1 MFTFMGREVMNKA
14 IKWIIIVAGGLIALL
29 IIALL
34 IVPSFVDLQSYKP
47 KIEKMVSEAT
57 GRPFSIGGD
66 IDLSLFPWVG
76 FSSSDIH
83 LGNPQGFAEK
93 DLASLKHI
101 EVRVKLIPLISKDIQ
116 VKRFILEEPRIV
128 LEKSK
133 TGGANWEG
141 IGKKSAEAA
150 PKPEKEETPG
160 PAAGEGLPIAGLAVG
175 EFAVTKGS
183 LIWIDHSKGERKEV
197 SDLNLT
203 LKDVSLDRPIQ
214 LVLSAILD
222 GQSVELKGNLGPLGK
237 EPGKGT
243 MPVDLSIKA
252 LKGLEL
258 DLKGKLVDPATKQ
271 QFDLA
276 LQISPFSPRKLM
288 SALGQDFPVKTAD
301 PNALNKVAFKAQLK
315 GNPKNVSISDGSLQ
329 LDESNLAFSMKA
341 KDFTRPDLA
350 FDLNLD
356 QIDLDRYLPPA
367 SEKKTGAQME
377 GKKPSSDQRRKT
389 DYTPLRKLVLDG
401 KIRIGTLKAHG
412 AKVQDIY
419 LKVSAK
425 NGLINLD
432 PLTLKL
438 YQGDVSSKGAL
449 DVRQDVPKSNMALQ
463 AKGIQVSP
471 LLRDVLEKDFL
482 EGTVKADMNIAMA
495 GDDPEK
501 IKNSLN
507 GKGDI
512 LFNDGAVVGID
523 LAGMVR
529 NAKAAFGLA
538 EKGEKKPRTDFSE
551 LHSPFTITKGVVD
564 TRQTRLTSPLLRVLA
579 AGKANLVRESLDF
592 RVEPKFVGTLKG
604 QGDTQQRGGV
614 TVPVLV
620 TGTFSSP
627 KFRPDLEGML
637 KGTLEKGIS
646 EPSELK
652 KMLPGDTTQGTG
664 QQSTEDK
671 AKELIKGLPFGK

>member
-1 MFTFMGREVMNKA
+1 MKKT
-14 IKWIIIVAGGLIALL
+14 IKWIAIVGGALVAL
-29 IIALL
+29 VIIALL

-47 KIEKMVSEAT
+47 RIEKMVSEAT

-83 LGNPQGFAEK
+83 LGNPPGFEEK
-93 DLASLKHI
+93 DFASLKTI

-116 VKRFILEEPRIV
+116 VKRFIIEEPRIA

-133 TGGANWEG
+133 SGRTNWEG
-141 IGKKSAEAA
+141 IGKKPAEAA
-150 PKPEKEETPG
+150 PKPEKEKAPEG
-160 PAAGEGLPIAGLAVG
+160 GAGEGLPIAGLAVG
-175 EFAVTKGS
+175 EFAITKGS
-183 LIWIDHSKGERKEV
+183 IIWIDHSKGERKEISEV
-197 SDLNLT
+197 T
-203 LKDVSLDRPIQ
+203 LRLQDVSLDRPIR
-214 LVLSAILD
+214 LALSAILD
-222 GQSVELKGNLGPLGK
+222 GQPIDLKGNVGPVGK
-237 EPGKGT
+237 EPGKGK

-252 LKGLEL
+252 LKELEVN
-258 DLKGKLVDPATKQ
+258 LKGKLIDPATTQ

-276 LQISPFSPRKLM
+276 LQVSPFSPRKLM

-301 PNALNKVAFKAQLK
+301 PNALNKVGLTAQLK
-315 GNPKNVSISDGSLQ
+315 GNPKNVSISDGTLK

-341 KDFTRPDLA
+341 KDFARPDLA

-356 QIDLDRYLPPA
+356 KIDLDRYLPPA
-367 SEKKTGAQME
+367 SEKKTGE
-377 GKKPSSDQRRKT
+377 KKEEKKPSTAERKKA
-389 DYTPLRKLVLDG
+389 DYTPLRKLLLDG
-401 KIRIGTLKAHG
+401 KIRVGTLKAHG

-438 YQGDVSSKGAL
+438 YQGNVSSKGAF
-449 DVRQDVPKSNMALQ
+449 DVRRDVPKSNMALQ
-463 AKGIQVSP
+463 AKGIQVNP
-471 LLRDVLEKDFL
+471 LLKDVLKKDFL

-501 IKNSLN
+501 IKNTLN
-507 GKGDI
+507 GKGDL

-529 NAKAAFGLA
+529 NAKAAFGL
-538 EKGEKKPRTDFSE
+538 GERGGERPRTDFSE

-564 TRQTRLTSPLLRVLA
+564 TRQTKLTSPLLRILA

-592 RVEPKFVGTLKG
+592 RVEPKFVGTIKG

-646 EPSELK
+646 DPSELK
-652 KMLPGDTTQGTG
+652 KMLPGQTTEGAG
-664 QQSTEDK
+664 QKPTEDK
-671 AKELIKGLPFGK
+671 AKDLLKGLPFGR

>member
-1 MFTFMGREVMNKA
+1 MNKA
-14 IKWIIIVAGGLIALL
+14 IKWILIVGGALVAL
-29 IIALL
+29 VIIALL

-47 KIEKMVSEAT
+47 RIEKMVSEAT

-76 FSSSDIH
+76 FSSSDIR
-83 LGNPQGFAEK
+83 LGNPPGFKEK
-93 DLASLKHI
+93 DFASLKSV
-101 EVRVKLIPLISKDIQ
+101 EVRVKLLPLISKDIQ
-116 VKRFILEEPRIV
+116 VKRFILEEPRIA

-133 TGGANWEG
+133 SGQTNWEG
-141 IGKKSAEAA
+141 IGKKPGKEDR
-150 PKPEKEETPG
+150 KPDTEKEKVSEAG
-160 PAAGEGLPIAGLAVG
+160 EGEGLPIKGLAVG
-175 EFAVTKGS
+175 EFAVTKGFI
-183 LIWIDHSKGERKEV
+183 IWIDHSKGERKEI
-197 SDLNLT
+197 SDVNLR
-203 LKDVSLDRPIQ
+203 LEDVSLDRPIR

-222 GQSVELKGNLGPLGK
+222 GQPIELEGNVGPLGK
-237 EPGKGT
+237 DPGKGT

-252 LKGLEL
+252 LKEL
-258 DLKGKLVDPATKQ
+258 AVNLKGNLVEPATDQ

-276 LQISPFSPRKLM
+276 IQVSPFSPRKLM

-301 PNALNKVAFKAQLK
+301 PNALNKVALKAKLK
-315 GNPKNVSISDGSLQ
+315 GNPKNVSLSDGALQ
-329 LDESNLAFSMKA
+329 LDESNLVFSMKA
-341 KDFTRPDLA
+341 RDFDRPNLA

-356 QIDLDRYLPPA
+356 KIDLDRYLPPPSEEKA
-367 SEKKTGAQME
+367 GEKKEET
-377 GKKPSSDQRRKT
+377 KPSATERKKT

-401 KIRIGTLKAHG
+401 KIRVGNLKAHG

-419 LKVSAK
+419 LKVAAK

-438 YQGDVSSKGAL
+438 YQGNVSSKGAL
-449 DVRQDVPKSNMALQ
+449 DVRRDVPKSRMALQ
-463 AKGIQVSP
+463 AKGIQVNP
-471 LLRDVLEKDFL
+471 LLKDVLKKDFL
-482 EGTVKADMNIAMA
+482 EGTVKADMNIAMT
-495 GDDPEK
+495 GDDPER
-501 IKNSLN
+501 IKGTLN
-507 GKGDI
+507 GKGDF
-512 LFNDGAVVGID
+512 LFNDGAVVGVD

-538 EKGEKKPRTDFSE
+538 EKGGEKPRTDFSE

-564 TRQTRLTSPLLRVLA
+564 TRQTKLTSPLLRILA

-592 RVEPKFVGTLKG
+592 RVEPKFVSTIKG

-646 EPSELK
+646 DPSELK
-652 KMLPGDTTQGTG
+652 KMIPGKTTEGAG
-664 QQSTEDK
+664 QPPTEDK
-671 AKELIKGLPFGK
+671 AKDLLKSLPFGK

>member
-1 MFTFMGREVMNKA
+1 MKKT
-14 IKWIIIVAGGLIALL
+14 IKWIIIVGGGLVALV

-47 KIEKMVSEAT
+47 RIEKMVSEAT

-83 LGNPQGFAEK
+83 LGNPPGFEEK
-93 DLASLKHI
+93 DFASLKSV

-116 VKRFILEEPRIV
+116 VKRFILEEPRIA

-133 TGGANWEG
+133 SGRTNWEG

-150 PKPEKEETPG
+150 PKPEKEKTTEG
-160 PAAGEGLPIAGLAVG
+160 GAGEGLPIAGLAVG

-197 SDLNLT
+197 SDLNLRVQG
-203 LKDVSLDRPIQ
+203 VSLDRPIQ

-222 GQSVELKGNLGPLGK
+222 GQPLELKGNVGPLGK

-252 LKGLEL
+252 LKELEVN
-258 DLKGKLVDPATKQ
+258 LKGRLVDPATNQ

-276 LQISPFSPRKLM
+276 LQVSPFSPRKLM

-301 PNALNKVAFKAQLK
+301 PNALNKVALKAQLK

-329 LDESNLAFSMKA
+329 LDESNLVFSMKA
-341 KDFTRPDLA
+341 KDFARPDLA

-367 SEKKTGAQME
+367 SEKKTGAQKE
-377 GKKPSSDQRRKT
+377 GKKPSSDQRKKA

-401 KIRIGTLKAHG
+401 KIRVGNLKARG

-438 YQGDVSSKGAL
+438 YQGNVSSKGAL
-449 DVRQDVPKSNMALQ
+449 DVRQDLPKSNMALQ
-463 AKGIQVSP
+463 AKGIQVNP
-471 LLRDVLEKDFL
+471 LLKDVLKSH
-482 EGTVKADMNIAMA
+482 G
-495 GDDPEK
+495 
-501 IKNSLN
+501 
-507 GKGDI
+507 
-512 LFNDGAVVGID
+512 
-523 LAGMVR
+523 
-529 NAKAAFGLA
+529 
-538 EKGEKKPRTDFSE
+538 
-551 LHSPFTITKGVVD
+551 
-564 TRQTRLTSPLLRVLA
+564 
-579 AGKANLVRESLDF
+579 
-592 RVEPKFVGTLKG
+592 
-604 QGDTQQRGGV
+604 RG
-614 TVPVLV
+614 
-620 TGTFSSP
+620 
-627 KFRPDLEGML
+627 
-637 KGTLEKGIS
+637 
-646 EPSELK
+646 
-652 KMLPGDTTQGTG
+652 
-664 QQSTEDK
+664 
-671 AKELIKGLPFGK
+671 

>member
-1 MFTFMGREVMNKA
+1 MNKA
-14 IKWIIIVAGGLIALL
+14 IKWIIIVGGGLVALV

-47 KIEKMVSEAT
+47 RIEKMVSEAT

-83 LGNPQGFAEK
+83 LGNPPGFEEK
-93 DLASLKHI
+93 DFASLKSV
-101 EVRVKLIPLISKDIQ
+101 EVRVKLLPLISKDIQ
-116 VKRFILEEPRIV
+116 VKRFILEGPRIA
-128 LEKSK
+128 LERSK
-133 TGGANWEG
+133 IGRTNWEDL
-141 IGKKSAEAA
+141 GKKSVEAA
-150 PKPEKEETPG
+150 PKPEKEKAPG
-160 PAAGEGLPIAGLAVG
+160 GGDGEGLPIAGLAVG

-183 LIWIDHSKGERKEV
+183 LLWIDHSKGERKEV

-222 GQSVELKGNLGPLGK
+222 GQPVELKGNVGPLGK

-252 LKGLEL
+252 LKELEVG
-258 DLKGKLVDPATKQ
+258 LKGKLVDPATNQ
-271 QFDLA
+271 QFDLV
-276 LQISPFSPRKLM
+276 LQVSPFSPRKLM

-301 PNALNKVAFKAQLK
+301 PNVLNKVALKAQLK
-315 GNPKNVSISDGSLQ
+315 GNPKNVSIADGKLQ

-341 KDFTRPDLA
+341 KDFSRPDLA

-356 QIDLDRYLPPA
+356 KIDLDRYFPPA
-367 SEKKTGAQME
+367 GEKKTGVEKE
-377 GKKPSSDQRRKT
+377 GKKPSTAERKKT

-401 KIRIGTLKAHG
+401 KIRVGTLKAHG

-425 NGLINLD
+425 DGLINLD

-438 YQGDVSSKGAL
+438 YQGNVSSKGAL
-449 DVRQDVPKSNMALQ
+449 DVRRDVPKSNMALQ

-471 LLRDVLEKDFL
+471 LLKDVLKKDFL
-482 EGTVKADMNIAMA
+482 EGTVKANMNIAMA

-501 IKNSLN
+501 IKNTLN
-507 GKGDI
+507 GKGDF

-538 EKGEKKPRTDFSE
+538 ERGGEKPRTDFSE
-551 LHSPFTITKGVVD
+551 LYSPFTITKGVVD
-564 TRQTRLTSPLLRVLA
+564 TRQTKLTSPLLRVLA

-592 RVEPKFVGTLKG
+592 RVEPKFVGTVKG
-604 QGDTQQRGGV
+604 QGDTKQRGGV

-646 EPSELK
+646 DPSELK
-652 KMLPGDTTQGTG
+652 KMLPGQTTQGAG
-664 QQSTEDK
+664 QKPTEDK
-671 AKELIKGLPFGK
+671 AKDILKGLPFGR

>member
-1 MFTFMGREVMNKA
+1 MKKT
-14 IKWIIIVAGGLIALL
+14 IKWIAIVGGALVAL
-29 IIALL
+29 VIIALL

-47 KIEKMVSEAT
+47 RIEKMVSEAT

-83 LGNPQGFAEK
+83 LGNPPGFEEK
-93 DLASLKHI
+93 DFASLKTI

-116 VKRFILEEPRIV
+116 VKRFIIEEPRIA

-133 TGGANWEG
+133 SGRTNWEG
-141 IGKKSAEAA
+141 IGKKPAEAA
-150 PKPEKEETPG
+150 PKPEKEKAPEG
-160 PAAGEGLPIAGLAVG
+160 GAGEGLPIAGLAVG
-175 EFAVTKGS
+175 EFAITKGS
-183 LIWIDHSKGERKEV
+183 IIWIDHSKGERKEISEV
-197 SDLNLT
+197 T
-203 LKDVSLDRPIQ
+203 LRLQDVSLDRPIR
-214 LVLSAILD
+214 LALSAILD
-222 GQSVELKGNLGPLGK
+222 GQPIDLKGNVGPVGK

-252 LKGLEL
+252 LKELEVN
-258 DLKGKLVDPATKQ
+258 LKGKLIDPATTQ

-276 LQISPFSPRKLM
+276 LQVSPFSPRKLM

-301 PNALNKVAFKAQLK
+301 PNALNKVGLTAQLK
-315 GNPKNVSISDGSLQ
+315 GNPKNVSISDGTLK

-341 KDFTRPDLA
+341 KDFARPDLA

-356 QIDLDRYLPPA
+356 KIDLDRYLPPA
-367 SEKKTGAQME
+367 SEKKTGE
-377 GKKPSSDQRRKT
+377 KKEEKKPSTAERKKA
-389 DYTPLRKLVLDG
+389 DYTPLRKLLLDG
-401 KIRIGTLKAHG
+401 KIRVGTLKAHG

-438 YQGDVSSKGAL
+438 YQGNVSSKGAF
-449 DVRQDVPKSNMALQ
+449 DVRRDVPKSNMALQ
-463 AKGIQVSP
+463 AKGIQVNP
-471 LLRDVLEKDFL
+471 LLKDVLKKDFL

-501 IKNSLN
+501 IKNTLN
-507 GKGDI
+507 GKGDL

-529 NAKAAFGLA
+529 NAKAAFGL
-538 EKGEKKPRTDFSE
+538 GERGGERPRTDFSE

-564 TRQTRLTSPLLRVLA
+564 TRQTKLTSPLLRILA

-592 RVEPKFVGTLKG
+592 RVEPKFVGTIKG

-646 EPSELK
+646 DPSELK
-652 KMLPGDTTQGTG
+652 KMLPGQTTEGAG
-664 QQSTEDK
+664 QKPTEDK
-671 AKELIKGLPFGK
+671 AKDLLKGLPFGR

>member
-1 MFTFMGREVMNKA
+1 MNKV
-14 IKWIIIVAGGLIALL
+14 IKWVIMVAGGLVALV

-47 KIEKMVSEAT
+47 RIEKMVSDAT

-83 LGNPQGFAEK
+83 LGNPPGFKEK
-93 DLASLKHI
+93 DFASLKTI

-116 VKRFILEEPRIV
+116 VKRFIMEEPRIA

-133 TGGANWEG
+133 SGRTNWEDM
-141 IGKKSAEAA
+141 GKKSAEAA
-150 PKPEKEETPG
+150 PKPKKEKAPEG
-160 PAAGEGLPIAGLAVG
+160 GAGEGLPIAGLAVG

-183 LIWIDHSKGERKEV
+183 IIWIDHSKGERKEV
-197 SDLNLT
+197 SNVNLR
-203 LKDVSLDRPIQ
+203 LEDVSLDRPIR
-214 LVLSAILD
+214 LALSALLD
-222 GQSVELKGNLGPLGK
+222 GKPIELKGNVGPLGK

-252 LKGLEL
+252 LKELEM
-258 DLKGKLVDPATKQ
+258 DLKGKLVDPATSQ
-271 QFDLA
+271 QFELV
-276 LQISPFSPRKLM
+276 LQVSPFSPRKLM

-315 GNPKNVSISDGSLQ
+315 GNPNSVSISDGALQ
-329 LDESNLAFSMKA
+329 LDESNLIFSMKA
-341 KDFTRPDLA
+341 KDFAKPDLA

-356 QIDLDRYLPPA
+356 KIDLDRYLPPP
-367 SEKKTGAQME
+367 SEKKTGE
-377 GKKPSSDQRRKT
+377 KKEEKKPSAAERKKA
-389 DYTPLRKLVLDG
+389 DYTPLRKLLLDG
-401 KIRIGTLKAHG
+401 KIRIGNLKAHG

-425 NGLINLD
+425 NGLINMD
-432 PLTLKL
+432 PLTLNL
-438 YQGDVSSKGAL
+438 YQGNVSSKGAF

-471 LLRDVLEKDFL
+471 LLKDVLKKDFL
-482 EGTVKADMNIAMA
+482 EGTVKADMNIAMV

-501 IKNSLN
+501 IKNTLD
-507 GKGDI
+507 GKGDF

-538 EKGEKKPRTDFSE
+538 ERGGERPRTDFSE

-579 AGKANLVRESLDF
+579 AGKANLVQESLDF
-592 RVEPKFVGTLKG
+592 RVEPKFVGTTKG

-646 EPSELK
+646 DPSELK
-652 KMLPGDTTQGTG
+652 KMLPGQTTQGAG
-664 QQSTEDK
+664 QKPTEDK
-671 AKELIKGLPFGK
+671 AKDILKGLPFGR

>member
-1 MFTFMGREVMNKA
+1 MNKV
-14 IKWIIIVAGGLIALL
+14 IKWVIMVAGGLVALV

-47 KIEKMVSEAT
+47 RIEKMVSDAT

-83 LGNPQGFAEK
+83 LGNPPGFKEK
-93 DLASLKHI
+93 DFASLKTI

-116 VKRFILEEPRIV
+116 VKRFIMEEPRIA

-133 TGGANWEG
+133 SGRTNWEDM
-141 IGKKSAEAA
+141 GKKSAEAA
-150 PKPEKEETPG
+150 PRPKKEKAPEG
-160 PAAGEGLPIAGLAVG
+160 GAGEGLPIAGLAVG

-183 LIWIDHSKGERKEV
+183 IIWIDHSKGERKEV
-197 SDLNLT
+197 SNVNLR
-203 LKDVSLDRPIQ
+203 LEDVSLDRPIR
-214 LVLSAILD
+214 LALSALLD
-222 GQSVELKGNLGPLGK
+222 GKPIELKGNVGPLGK

-252 LKGLEL
+252 LKELEM
-258 DLKGKLVDPATKQ
+258 DLKGKLVDPATSQ
-271 QFDLA
+271 QFELV
-276 LQISPFSPRKLM
+276 LQVSPFSPRKLM

-315 GNPKNVSISDGSLQ
+315 GNPNSVSISDGALQ
-329 LDESNLAFSMKA
+329 LDESNLIFSMKA
-341 KDFTRPDLA
+341 KDFAKPDLA

-356 QIDLDRYLPPA
+356 KIDLDRYLPPP
-367 SEKKTGAQME
+367 SEKKTGE
-377 GKKPSSDQRRKT
+377 KKEEKKPSAAERKKA
-389 DYTPLRKLVLDG
+389 DYTPLRKLLLDG
-401 KIRIGTLKAHG
+401 KIRIGNLKAHG

-425 NGLINLD
+425 NGLINMD
-432 PLTLKL
+432 PLTLNL
-438 YQGDVSSKGAL
+438 YQGNVSSKGAF

-471 LLRDVLEKDFL
+471 LLKDVLKKDFL
-482 EGTVKADMNIAMA
+482 EGTVKADMNIAMV

-501 IKNSLN
+501 IKNTLD
-507 GKGDI
+507 GKGDF

-538 EKGEKKPRTDFSE
+538 ERGGERPRTDFSE

-579 AGKANLVRESLDF
+579 AGKANLVQESLDF
-592 RVEPKFVGTLKG
+592 RVEPKFVGTTKG

-646 EPSELK
+646 DPSELK
-652 KMLPGDTTQGTG
+652 KMLPGQTTQGAG
-664 QQSTEDK
+664 QKPTEDK
-671 AKELIKGLPFGK
+671 AKDILKGLPFGR

>member
-1 MFTFMGREVMNKA
+1 MNKV
-14 IKWIIIVAGGLIALL
+14 IKWVIIVAGGLVALV

-47 KIEKMVSEAT
+47 RIEKMVSEAT

-83 LGNPQGFAEK
+83 LGNPPGFKEK
-93 DLASLKHI
+93 DFASLKTI

-116 VKRFILEEPRIV
+116 VKRFIMEEPRIA

-133 TGGANWEG
+133 SGRTNWEDM
-141 IGKKSAEAA
+141 GKKSAEAA
-150 PKPEKEETPG
+150 PRPKKEKAPEG
-160 PAAGEGLPIAGLAVG
+160 GAGEGLPIAGLAVG

-183 LIWIDHSKGERKEV
+183 IIWIDHSKGERKEV
-197 SDLNLT
+197 SNVNLR
-203 LKDVSLDRPIQ
+203 LEDVSLDRPIR
-214 LVLSAILD
+214 LALSALLD
-222 GQSVELKGNLGPLGK
+222 GKPIELKGNVGPLGK

-252 LKGLEL
+252 LKELEM
-258 DLKGKLVDPATKQ
+258 DLKGKLVDPATSQ
-271 QFDLA
+271 QFELV
-276 LQISPFSPRKLM
+276 LQVSPFSPRKLM

-315 GNPKNVSISDGSLQ
+315 GNPNSVSISDGALQ
-329 LDESNLAFSMKA
+329 LDESNLIFSMKA
-341 KDFTRPDLA
+341 KDFAKPDLA

-356 QIDLDRYLPPA
+356 KIDLDRYLPPP
-367 SEKKTGAQME
+367 SEKKTGE
-377 GKKPSSDQRRKT
+377 KKEEKKPSAAERKKA
-389 DYTPLRKLVLDG
+389 DYTPLRKLLLDG
-401 KIRIGTLKAHG
+401 KIRIGNLKAHG

-425 NGLINLD
+425 NGLINMD
-432 PLTLKL
+432 PLTLNL
-438 YQGDVSSKGAL
+438 YQGNVSSKGAF

-471 LLRDVLEKDFL
+471 LLKDVLKKDFL
-482 EGTVKADMNIAMA
+482 EGTVKADMNIAMV

-501 IKNSLN
+501 IKNTLD
-507 GKGDI
+507 GKGDF

-538 EKGEKKPRTDFSE
+538 ERGGERPRTDFSE

-579 AGKANLVRESLDF
+579 AGKANLVQESLDF
-592 RVEPKFVGTLKG
+592 RVEPKFVGTTKG

-646 EPSELK
+646 DPSELK
-652 KMLPGDTTQGTG
+652 KMLPGQTTQGAG
-664 QQSTEDK
+664 QKPTEDK
-671 AKELIKGLPFGK
+671 AKDILKGLPFGR